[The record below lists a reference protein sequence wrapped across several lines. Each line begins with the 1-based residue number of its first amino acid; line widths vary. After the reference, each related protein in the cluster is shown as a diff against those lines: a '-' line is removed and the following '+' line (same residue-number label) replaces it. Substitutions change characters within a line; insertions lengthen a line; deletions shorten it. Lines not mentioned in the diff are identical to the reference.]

1 MQYNKGG
8 IQMLRVG
15 DVVKGPLWPE
25 VVEIKRCAV
34 VGLTFR
40 TLTGLK
46 ERPEFDSFETIL
58 GK

>member
-1 MQYNKGG
+1 
-8 IQMLRVG
+8 MLRVG